1 MAVLE
6 TLIVS
11 TSIERSQQDVYEFV
25 VGPENLPLW
34 APGFAQAVTKDAQGW
49 MVATSDGPVRIAF
62 VERNEFGVAD
72 HYVTLRSGEQFSNR
86 MRVVPNGDGAE
97 VTFTLFRSPDKS
109 AEQFAEDARLVQQ
122 DLHNL
127 KLILEGP

>member
-1 MAVLE
+1 VTVLE

-11 TSIERSQQDVYEFV
+11 TSIERSQQEVYDFV
-25 VGPENLPLW
+25 VDPENLPLW
-34 APGFAQAVTKDAQGW
+34 APGFAQGVSEGAEGW
-49 MVATSDGPVRIAF
+49 MVTTSDGPVRIAF

-72 HYVTLRSGEQFSNR
+72 HYVTARSGEQFSNR

-97 VTFTLFRSPDKS
+97 VTFTLFKAPDTS